1 MTISIQDAVL
11 TAVRSILLDPLVS
24 GDGTYW
30 TNAELLS
37 YYNIGITR
45 IIAAL
50 QESLTKTVALDL
62 VAGVEQTLPADGVRI
77 LKVMSNVPYAG
88 LKRAG
93 IIEVSAE
100 ALQDAGDWYGKP
112 PTKYVRHVVMYDPDV
127 EALRYRVDP
136 PNDGTG
142 QVMGLYAYAPPEA
155 TAVTDD
161 FGLTEAYRDPMKN
174 YILGTA
180 FEKQSSKMDLP
191 RATFYMQA
199 FNAGVGIKEQADQK
213 TATRAGTAKTTE

>member
-1 MTISIQDAVL
+1 MAISIQDAVL

-30 TNAELLS
+30 TNEELLS

-45 IIAAL
+45 IIAAM
-50 QESLTKTVALDL
+50 QESLTKTVVLNL
-62 VAGVEQTLPADGVRI
+62 VAGVEQTLPADGVRV
-77 LKVMSNVPYAG
+77 LKIMSNVPYAG

-93 IIEVSAE
+93 IYETSAE
-100 ALQDAGDWYGKP
+100 AVQDAGDWYGKP
-112 PTKYVRHVVMYDPDV
+112 PTKYVRQVVMYDPDV

-142 QVMGLYAYAPPEA
+142 QVIGLYAYAPPDA

-161 FGLTEAYRDPMKN
+161 FGLTEAYRDAMEN
-174 YILGTA
+174 YILGSA
-180 FEKQSSKMDLP
+180 FQKNSSKMDLP
-191 RATFYMQA
+191 RASFYMQA
-199 FNAGVGIKEQADQK
+199 FNASVGIKEMADQK
-213 TATRAGTAKTTE
+213 TATKPGSAKTTE